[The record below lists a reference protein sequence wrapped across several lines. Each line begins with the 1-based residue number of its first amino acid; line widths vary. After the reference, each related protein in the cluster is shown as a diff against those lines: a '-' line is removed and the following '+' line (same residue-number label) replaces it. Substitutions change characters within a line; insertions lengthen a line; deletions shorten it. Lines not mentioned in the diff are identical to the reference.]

1 MRPVSARP
9 PWVKWV
15 TPALLAIAI
24 VALVFTIRDVGLR
37 TLGHYLKLIGWWWF
51 AVAALEVFNT
61 TMHST
66 ALRAFAA
73 PDKLRLRDAFL
84 AQLAGRAVNAVTP
97 SGNLGEV
104 VKMSVLT
111 DVVSP
116 SRAVSTVLLY
126 NVVSFSIEL
135 GLVAV
140 ATPFMALLIDMPMW
154 MRGVFLGIGV
164 VCFVVA
170 VGIYALVRR
179 GMLASLA
186 KVPVKLRLVSKA
198 RYEGWYEKLHDIDEK
213 LRLTSGASRRER
225 AIGIGAMVLSRL
237 SATLLSIL
245 ILRAIGTS
253 ISLGFVAAWTVGS
266 FPIYLASTIVPM
278 GVGISEGGYYGLF
291 RTLGY
296 NPAFAVT
303 LVIAR
308 RCITIMYATI
318 GLALVTFSETVKRAR
333 AGQREVSV
341 PVAVPSPSMPPG
353 KASTS

>member
-1 MRPVSARP
+1 
-9 PWVKWV
+9 V

-37 TLGHYLKLIGWWWF
+37 TLGHYLRLIGWWWI

-66 ALRAFAA
+66 ALRYFAA
-73 PDKLRLRDAFL
+73 PDKLALKDAFL

-111 DVVSP
+111 DVVTP

-126 NVVSFSIEL
+126 NVVSFTIEL
-135 GLVAV
+135 GLVAI
-140 ATPFMALLIDMPMW
+140 AAPFMALLIPMPMW
-154 MRGVFLGIGV
+154 LRGVFLGVGV
-164 VCFVVA
+164 VCFA
-170 VGIYALVRR
+170 ISVGIYALVHR

-186 KVPVKLRLVSKA
+186 KVPVKLRLVSQA

-213 LRLTSGASRRER
+213 LRLTSGASRRDR
-225 AIGIGAMVLSRL
+225 AMGVGALLVSRL
-237 SATLLSIL
+237 SAILLSIL
-245 ILRAIGTS
+245 ILRAVGTS
-253 ISLGFVAAWTVGS
+253 ISFGFVAAWTVGS

-278 GVGISEGGYYGLF
+278 GLGISEGGYYGLF

-308 RCITIMYATI
+308 RCITLMYATI
-318 GLALVTFSETVKRAR
+318 GLVLVTFSETVKRAKHR
-333 AGQREVSV
+333 RSE
-341 PVAVPSPSMPPG
+341 PVAAVETPAALP
-353 KASTS
+353 AVDVEAA